1 MRGQVCEEREPYAR
15 NLRRS
20 QTNAER
26 KLWSLLR
33 DRRLAGF
40 KFRRQHPVG
49 PFIVDFCCT
58 EVKVIV
64 ELDGGH
70 HALTHD
76 SDMARSGYL
85 AGQGY
90 RVLRFWN
97 NEVLG
102 NTSGV
107 LERIVEALTLNRR
120 SPLTL
125 PSPQRGEGIGI
136 VMNTAERRVYTVS
149 ELTASIKTTLEE
161 GFPMM
166 WVEGEISNLRT
177 PGSGHA
183 YFTLKDEGAQISAV
197 LFRGRGRR
205 VRFELEDGMQV
216 LAFGGLDV
224 YAARGQYQLVVE
236 MMEPKGL
243 GALQLAFEQL
253 KRKLEAEGLF
263 EEARKRPL
271 PAFPRVIG
279 IVTSPTGAAIRDM
292 LNIIGRR
299 FADLHILIT
308 PVRVQGD
315 EAPGEI
321 VQALVHLQEIANLD
335 VIIVGRGGG
344 SIEDLWAFN
353 DERVA
358 RALAA
363 CRVPVISAVGHE
375 TDFTI
380 ADFVADLRAPTPS
393 GAAELVVREK
403 LAVMETLADL
413 YARLKQAMTAE
424 VSARRERVD
433 FLLRR
438 RVLTDPARALR
449 DVYRRL
455 DDLQGRLRLG
465 LRASQRHI
473 THRVALA
480 TGALRSRSPLSRIA
494 AASALLSQ
502 LRVRLAS
509 SAAHNAKTS
518 RARFAEAVGRLESLS
533 PLGVLARS
541 YSVTRL
547 PSGEVVR
554 SATQVG
560 VGDALEILLHHG
572 ALGARV
578 TEVRERDERHQV

>member
-1 MRGQVCEEREPYAR
+1 M
-15 NLRRS
+15 
-20 QTNAER
+20 
-26 KLWSLLR
+26 
-33 DRRLAGF
+33 
-40 KFRRQHPVG
+40 
-49 PFIVDFCCT
+49 
-58 EVKVIV
+58 
-64 ELDGGH
+64 
-70 HALTHD
+70 
-76 SDMARSGYL
+76 
-85 AGQGY
+85 
-90 RVLRFWN
+90 
-97 NEVLG
+97 
-102 NTSGV
+102 NTS
-107 LERIVEALTLNRR
+107 
-120 SPLTL
+120 
-125 PSPQRGEGIGI
+125 
-136 VMNTAERRVYTVS
+136 ERRVYTVS

-161 GFPMM
+161 GFPMV

-263 EEARKRPL
+263 EESRKRPL

-424 VSARRERVD
+424 VGARRERVD

-449 DVYRRL
+449 DIYRRL

-480 TGALRSRSPLSRIA
+480 TGALRSRNPLSRIA

-509 SAAHNAKTS
+509 SATHNAKTS
-518 RARFAEAVGRLESLS
+518 RARFAELVGRLESLS

-560 VGDALEILLHHG
+560 VGDALEILLHQG

>member
-1 MRGQVCEEREPYAR
+1 V
-15 NLRRS
+15 S
-20 QTNAER
+20 
-26 KLWSLLR
+26 
-33 DRRLAGF
+33 
-40 KFRRQHPVG
+40 
-49 PFIVDFCCT
+49 
-58 EVKVIV
+58 
-64 ELDGGH
+64 
-70 HALTHD
+70 
-76 SDMARSGYL
+76 
-85 AGQGY
+85 
-90 RVLRFWN
+90 
-97 NEVLG
+97 
-102 NTSGV
+102 
-107 LERIVEALTLNRR
+107 
-120 SPLTL
+120 
-125 PSPQRGEGIGI
+125 
-136 VMNTAERRVYTVS
+136 ERRVYTVS
-149 ELTASIKTTLEE
+149 ELTASIKAALEE
-161 GFPMM
+161 GFPMV

-183 YFTLKDEGAQISAV
+183 YFTLKDEGAQVSAV

-205 VRFELEDGMQV
+205 VRFDLEDGMQV

-263 EEARKRPL
+263 DEARKRPL

-299 FADLHILIT
+299 FGDLQILIT

-321 VQALVHLQEIANLD
+321 VQALAHLQELTHLD

-403 LAVMETLADL
+403 LAVIEVLVDL
-413 YARLKQAMTAE
+413 YARLKQAVTAD

-438 RVLTDPARALR
+438 RVLTNPARALR
-449 DVYRRL
+449 DLYRRL
-455 DDLQGRLRLG
+455 DELGGRLRLG
-465 LRASQRHI
+465 LRSSQRHV

-480 TGALRSRSPLSRIA
+480 TNALRSRNPRARIA
-494 AASALLSQ
+494 GASALLSQ
-502 LRVRLAS
+502 LRGRLES
-509 SAAHNAKTS
+509 SAAHNMKTS
-518 RARFAEAVGRLESLS
+518 QARFAEVIGRLESLS
-533 PLGVLARS
+533 PLGVLARG

-554 SATQVG
+554 RASQVV
-560 VGDALEILLHHG
+560 VGDPLEILLHQG

-578 TEVRERDERHQV
+578 TDVRDRDERHQV

>member
-1 MRGQVCEEREPYAR
+1 M
-15 NLRRS
+15 
-20 QTNAER
+20 
-26 KLWSLLR
+26 
-33 DRRLAGF
+33 F
-40 KFRRQHPVG
+40 
-49 PFIVDFCCT
+49 
-58 EVKVIV
+58 
-64 ELDGGH
+64 
-70 HALTHD
+70 
-76 SDMARSGYL
+76 
-85 AGQGY
+85 
-90 RVLRFWN
+90 
-97 NEVLG
+97 
-102 NTSGV
+102 
-107 LERIVEALTLNRR
+107 
-120 SPLTL
+120 
-125 PSPQRGEGIGI
+125 
-136 VMNTAERRVYTVS
+136 
-149 ELTASIKTTLEE
+149 
-161 GFPMM
+161 
-166 WVEGEISNLRT
+166 WVEGEISNLRM

-216 LAFGGLDV
+216 MAFGGLDL

-263 EEARKRPL
+263 DDGRKRPL
-271 PAFPRVIG
+271 PAYPRVIG

-299 FADLHILIT
+299 FGDLQILIT

-321 VQALVHLQEIANLD
+321 VQALAHLQTIVELD

-358 RALAA
+358 RALVA

-403 LAVMETLADL
+403 LAVIATLVDL
-413 YARLKQAMTAE
+413 YARLKQAIAAE
-424 VSARRERVD
+424 VEARRERVD
-433 FLLRR
+433 YLLRR
-438 RVLTDPARALR
+438 RVLTDPTRALR
-449 DVYRRL
+449 DLHRRL
-455 DDLQGRLRLG
+455 EELRGRLRLG
-465 LRASQRHI
+465 LRANQRHAS
-473 THRVALA
+473 HRLALA
-480 TGALRSRSPLSRIA
+480 MSALRSRDPRA
-494 AASALLSQ
+494 AVESAHTLLSQ
-502 LRVRLAS
+502 LRGRLAS
-509 SAAHNAKTS
+509 SAAHQAKTS

-533 PLGVLARS
+533 PLAVLSRG
-541 YSVTRL
+541 YGLTRL
-547 PSGEVVR
+547 ASGEVVR
-554 SATQVG
+554 SATQVM
-560 VGDALEILLHHG
+560 VGDPLEILLHRG